1 MRSLLV
7 ALVACW
13 LVTGCGSSGG
23 SSVGKDSTTAAE
35 RARLEYEAS
44 EEKDLDAEGKPWG
57 GWRYTGSRDEC
68 FFVVGRKCFSEL
80 ATACKAAR
88 CKNGKKGEKA
98 CKTRGGGPATV
109 SCR

>member
-1 MRSLLV
+1 MRTILV
-7 ALVACW
+7 ALA
-13 LVTGCGSSGG
+13 LVTACGSSSNTGP
-23 SSVGKDSTTAAE
+23 GKDSKTAAE

-44 EEKDLDAEGKPWG
+44 EDKDLDDEGKAWG

-80 ATACKAAR
+80 AAACKAAR
-88 CKNGKKGEKA
+88 CKNGKKGADA

-109 SCR
+109 ICR

>member
-7 ALVACW
+7 VVLLLTA
-13 LVTGCGSSGG
+13 CGSSGG
-23 SSVGKDSTTAAE
+23 SSVGKDSATAAE

-44 EEKDLDAEGKPWG
+44 EEKDLEADGKAWG

-80 ATACKAAR
+80 AAACKAAR
-88 CKNGKKGEKA
+88 CKNGKKGADA

-109 SCR
+109 SCK